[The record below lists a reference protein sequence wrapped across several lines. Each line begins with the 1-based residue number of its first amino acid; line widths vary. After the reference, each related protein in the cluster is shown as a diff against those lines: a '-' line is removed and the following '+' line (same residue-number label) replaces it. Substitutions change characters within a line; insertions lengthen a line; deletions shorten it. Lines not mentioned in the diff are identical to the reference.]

1 MVRVR
6 QWRADRVLFG
16 AVAAS
21 LLAAVVAFACLDGEP
36 ALAALA
42 AGDET
47 PRAPNERPASAA
59 TSSVLD
65 VLGPAAIVLPE
76 DVARATPSLDVDIE
90 DPRIEGLVND
100 LRDDDI
106 RWNASA
112 AWSELVRLPPGRIAS
127 LEGALGS
134 RDAQQRQFAGAILR
148 QRCEAGRASPSAALF
163 DVTVES
169 MRSDVRANFVGTAA
183 EPLRGT
189 TLRFLVE
196 RAKDAAPA
204 LRRALA
210 SDDRQQRVFAAFA
223 LAPVARTDEAAAIVQ
238 ELAPLLANNDR
249 LGDALLASHALYRLG
264 AASLPAL
271 RYWRPYV
278 DDQARAL
285 IDLIEQDLVS
295 PPRDLATMQTRGR
308 SARIST
314 LYHDAVIEFD
324 LRRSL
329 LPRL

>member
-1 MVRVR
+1 
-6 QWRADRVLFG
+6 
-16 AVAAS
+16 
-21 LLAAVVAFACLDGEP
+21 
-36 ALAALA
+36 
-42 AGDET
+42 
-47 PRAPNERPASAA
+47 
-59 TSSVLD
+59 
-65 VLGPAAIVLPE
+65 
-76 DVARATPSLDVDIE
+76 
-90 DPRIEGLVND
+90 
-100 LRDDDI
+100 
-106 RWNASA
+106 
-112 AWSELVRLPPGRIAS
+112 
-127 LEGALGS
+127 
-134 RDAQQRQFAGAILR
+134 
-148 QRCEAGRASPSAALF
+148 
-163 DVTVES
+163 

-210 SDDRQQRVFAAFA
+210 SDDRQQRAFAAFA